1 MNSITKDDFLK
12 MVRLQHL
19 EVITQSQL
27 HNNTQ
32 IIRSYMEKSLVSEL
46 SDIEKSDAN
55 MMIEEVGSLQ
65 KWEVMRDD
73 FTKAICYTR
82 REQVD
87 WEDAE
92 RGEFGELIKAKG
104 GVYKPTSENKKLGRV
119 GQKYGESKNSDNSQ
133 GFGGGD
139 TGTEDDGSGKKQDE
153 DFKNKTGLFRPRDG
167 EKKEEGGEKEQ
178 NESPDEIRR
187 KYKSQQDYVNQF
199 REQNKPIPPF
209 AKEELDKL
217 LGKVQKLDSKK

>member
-27 HNNTQ
+27 SQNTQ
-32 IIRSYMEKSLVSEL
+32 IIKSYMEKSLVSEL

-82 REQVD
+82 PEQVQ
-87 WEDAE
+87 WEE
-92 RGEFGELIKAKG
+92 PVKGEFGEIIKAKG

-119 GQKYGESKNSDNSQ
+119 GQKYGEKE
-133 GFGGGD
+133 D
-139 TGTEDDGSGKKQDE
+139 TSPKDHSSLSGPVSPAAKKAHSILTKYLNNTKVSNLKITHEKPDGSMNVTADTEDGKMSFGIDKDGKVQR
-153 DFKNKTGLFRPRDG
+153 TGMSG
-167 EKKEEGGEKEQ
+167 EKKE
-178 NESPDEIRR
+178 SIIYP
-187 KYKSQQDYVNQF
+187 SQQDLIDHSD
-199 REQNKPIPPF
+199 R
-209 AKEELDKL
+209 
-217 LGKVQKLDSKK
+217 